1 MGTDFVYDAKGNR
14 VINEDGSYAATD
26 GNVNIGSIYP
36 DFTGGWTNT
45 FRFKNFDLSVLLD
58 FSKGGNYFST
68 SYMWGMYS
76 GMLEESAAINENGV
90 NIRESIA
97 NGGGVCAKSYLNSQ
111 MPGTK
116 FCTPDYSIVSDVVA
130 PAKAEN
136 TSSNTTQIGEKY
148 MFEPKTV
155 KAGDKNTSVLLLQ
168 EILKSQGLDDAAI
181 EKIVGEM
188 KQNKIFTA
196 SEENLDT
203 RYSKL
208 KGDHDG
214 VTKQLTEAQTL
225 IAELKKGT
233 GNNEALQGKI
243 SEYENTVATL
253 KAENEK
259 LKTDG
264 ALKVAL
270 LDAGAKAADI
280 DYLLFKAGQS
290 GNIKLGEDGKL
301 KGQDGQN

>member
-1 MGTDFVYDAKGNR
+1 MT
-14 VINEDGSYAATD
+14 
-26 GNVNIGSIYP
+26 
-36 DFTGGWTNT
+36 
-45 FRFKNFDLSVLLD
+45 
-58 FSKGGNYFST
+58 
-68 SYMWGMYS
+68 
-76 GMLEESAAINENGV
+76 
-90 NIRESIA
+90 
-97 NGGGVCAKSYLNSQ
+97 
-111 MPGTK
+111 
-116 FCTPDYSIVSDVVA
+116 
-130 PAKAEN
+130 
-136 TSSNTTQIGEKY
+136 
-148 MFEPKTV
+148 
-155 KAGDKNTSVLLLQ
+155 LQ
-168 EILKSQGLDDAAI
+168 EILKSQGLDDATI

-259 LKTDG
+259 LKTDS
-264 ALKVAL
+264 ALKIAL

-301 KGQDGQN
+301 KGQDDLISGLKTQCPTQFQSAEQKNIQEHKLENNNVPKTSLTADQFAKMGYQDRLKLFNEHPEQYKELSGKQNER

>member
-1 MGTDFVYDAKGNR
+1 MT
-14 VINEDGSYAATD
+14 
-26 GNVNIGSIYP
+26 
-36 DFTGGWTNT
+36 
-45 FRFKNFDLSVLLD
+45 
-58 FSKGGNYFST
+58 
-68 SYMWGMYS
+68 
-76 GMLEESAAINENGV
+76 
-90 NIRESIA
+90 
-97 NGGGVCAKSYLNSQ
+97 
-111 MPGTK
+111 
-116 FCTPDYSIVSDVVA
+116 
-130 PAKAEN
+130 
-136 TSSNTTQIGEKY
+136 
-148 MFEPKTV
+148 
-155 KAGDKNTSVLLLQ
+155 LQ
-168 EILKSQGLDDAAI
+168 EILKSQGLDDATI

-259 LKTDG
+259 LKTDS
-264 ALKVAL
+264 ALKIAL

-301 KGQDGQN
+301 KGQDDLISGLKTQCPAQFQSAEQKNIQEHKLENNNVPKTSLTADQFAKMGYQDRLKLFNEHPEQYKELSGKQNER

>member
-1 MGTDFVYDAKGNR
+1 MT
-14 VINEDGSYAATD
+14 
-26 GNVNIGSIYP
+26 
-36 DFTGGWTNT
+36 
-45 FRFKNFDLSVLLD
+45 
-58 FSKGGNYFST
+58 
-68 SYMWGMYS
+68 
-76 GMLEESAAINENGV
+76 
-90 NIRESIA
+90 
-97 NGGGVCAKSYLNSQ
+97 
-111 MPGTK
+111 
-116 FCTPDYSIVSDVVA
+116 
-130 PAKAEN
+130 
-136 TSSNTTQIGEKY
+136 
-148 MFEPKTV
+148 
-155 KAGDKNTSVLLLQ
+155 LQ
-168 EILKSQGLDDAAI
+168 EILKSQGLDDATI

-188 KQNKIFTA
+188 KQDKIFTA

-259 LKTDG
+259 LKTDS
-264 ALKVAL
+264 ALKIAL

-290 GNIKLGEDGKL
+290 GKIKLGEDGKL
-301 KGQDGQN
+301 KGQDDLISGLKTQCPAQFQSAEQKNIQEHKLENNNVPKTSLTADQFAKMGYQDRLKLFNEHPEQYKELSGKQNER

>member
-1 MGTDFVYDAKGNR
+1 MT
-14 VINEDGSYAATD
+14 
-26 GNVNIGSIYP
+26 
-36 DFTGGWTNT
+36 
-45 FRFKNFDLSVLLD
+45 
-58 FSKGGNYFST
+58 
-68 SYMWGMYS
+68 
-76 GMLEESAAINENGV
+76 
-90 NIRESIA
+90 
-97 NGGGVCAKSYLNSQ
+97 
-111 MPGTK
+111 
-116 FCTPDYSIVSDVVA
+116 
-130 PAKAEN
+130 
-136 TSSNTTQIGEKY
+136 
-148 MFEPKTV
+148 
-155 KAGDKNTSVLLLQ
+155 LQ

-301 KGQDGQN
+301 KGQDDLISGLKTQCPAQFQSAEQKNIQEHKLENNNVPETSLTADQFAKMGYQDRLKLFNEHPEQYKELSGKTE

>member
-1 MGTDFVYDAKGNR
+1 MT
-14 VINEDGSYAATD
+14 
-26 GNVNIGSIYP
+26 
-36 DFTGGWTNT
+36 
-45 FRFKNFDLSVLLD
+45 
-58 FSKGGNYFST
+58 
-68 SYMWGMYS
+68 
-76 GMLEESAAINENGV
+76 
-90 NIRESIA
+90 
-97 NGGGVCAKSYLNSQ
+97 
-111 MPGTK
+111 
-116 FCTPDYSIVSDVVA
+116 
-130 PAKAEN
+130 
-136 TSSNTTQIGEKY
+136 
-148 MFEPKTV
+148 
-155 KAGDKNTSVLLLQ
+155 LQ
-168 EILKSQGLDDAAI
+168 EILKSQGLDDATI

-259 LKTDG
+259 LKTDS
-264 ALKVAL
+264 ALKIAL

-301 KGQDGQN
+301 KGQDDLISGLKTQCPAQFQSAEQKLENNNVPKTSLTADQFAKMGYQDRLKLFNEHPEQYKELSGKQNER

>member
-1 MGTDFVYDAKGNR
+1 MT
-14 VINEDGSYAATD
+14 
-26 GNVNIGSIYP
+26 
-36 DFTGGWTNT
+36 
-45 FRFKNFDLSVLLD
+45 
-58 FSKGGNYFST
+58 
-68 SYMWGMYS
+68 
-76 GMLEESAAINENGV
+76 
-90 NIRESIA
+90 
-97 NGGGVCAKSYLNSQ
+97 
-111 MPGTK
+111 
-116 FCTPDYSIVSDVVA
+116 
-130 PAKAEN
+130 
-136 TSSNTTQIGEKY
+136 
-148 MFEPKTV
+148 
-155 KAGDKNTSVLLLQ
+155 LQ
-168 EILKSQGLDDAAI
+168 EILKSQGLDDATI

-243 SEYENTVATL
+243 SEYE
-253 KAENEK
+253 K
-259 LKTDG
+259 LKTDS
-264 ALKVAL
+264 ALKIAL

-301 KGQDGQN
+301 KGQDDLISGLKTQCPAQFQSAEQKNIQEHKLENNNVPKTSLTADQFAKMGYQDRLKLFNEHPEQYKELSGKQNER

>member
-1 MGTDFVYDAKGNR
+1 M
-14 VINEDGSYAATD
+14 
-26 GNVNIGSIYP
+26 
-36 DFTGGWTNT
+36 
-45 FRFKNFDLSVLLD
+45 
-58 FSKGGNYFST
+58 T
-68 SYMWGMYS
+68 S
-76 GMLEESAAINENGV
+76 
-90 NIRESIA
+90 
-97 NGGGVCAKSYLNSQ
+97 
-111 MPGTK
+111 
-116 FCTPDYSIVSDVVA
+116 
-130 PAKAEN
+130 
-136 TSSNTTQIGEKY
+136 
-148 MFEPKTV
+148 
-155 KAGDKNTSVLLLQ
+155 Q
-168 EILKSQGLDDAAI
+168 EILKSQGLDDATI

-259 LKTDG
+259 LKTDS
-264 ALKVAL
+264 ALKIAL

-301 KGQDGQN
+301 KGQDDLISGLKTQCPAQFQSAEQKNIQEHKLENNNVPKTSLTADQFAKMGYQDRLKLFNEHPEQYKELSGKQNER

>member
-1 MGTDFVYDAKGNR
+1 MT
-14 VINEDGSYAATD
+14 
-26 GNVNIGSIYP
+26 
-36 DFTGGWTNT
+36 
-45 FRFKNFDLSVLLD
+45 
-58 FSKGGNYFST
+58 
-68 SYMWGMYS
+68 
-76 GMLEESAAINENGV
+76 
-90 NIRESIA
+90 
-97 NGGGVCAKSYLNSQ
+97 
-111 MPGTK
+111 
-116 FCTPDYSIVSDVVA
+116 
-130 PAKAEN
+130 
-136 TSSNTTQIGEKY
+136 
-148 MFEPKTV
+148 
-155 KAGDKNTSVLLLQ
+155 LQ
-168 EILKSQGLDDAAI
+168 EILKSQGLDDATI

-214 VTKQLTEAQTL
+214 VTKQLTESQTL

-259 LKTDG
+259 LKTDS
-264 ALKVAL
+264 ALKIAL

-301 KGQDGQN
+301 KGQDDLISGLKTQCPAQFQSAEQKNIQEHKLENNNVPKTSLTADQFAKMGYQDRLKLFNEHPEQYKELSGKQNER